1 MMNEE
6 WGLKLADF
14 GYSTLLQGKTGTGVL
29 TTPLGTLSYAA
40 PEILNKKPYN
50 GKTADIFSCGVILFV
65 LVTGKL
71 PFGKALVYDNY
82 YRNFVRNDYEGFW
95 ALMGPKIDP
104 ISDEFKSIINSILAS
119 EPSQRP
125 SIDEIKNHAWFK
137 KNIPALD
144 EVTEE
149 FNKRKVVVKQMREL
163 EAQQQENEKK
173 KNRVVKTGGY
183 RGEGDEVAFIE
194 EGNRELQE
202 WIESTNPCKFKIKG
216 SEADAAL
223 NKIYEYFKKV
233 DKKDKKIDVSKNA
246 YKFDVEYE
254 IEKEVKE
261 LGLDV
266 ETLKLEVSVSRADDD
281 LVVEFLKKSGEKF
294 EFYDVFENLNKTINV

>member
-1 MMNEE
+1 MNES
-6 WGLKLADF
+6 WILKLADF

-50 GKTADIFSCGVILFV
+50 GKTADLFSCGVILFV

-95 ALMGPKIDP
+95 TLMSPKIDP
-104 ISDEFKSIINSILAS
+104 ISDEFKGLINSILAA

-125 SIDEIKNHAWFK
+125 TIEEIKNHPWMK
-137 KNIPALD
+137 KVVPSD
-144 EVTEE
+144 EEITEE
-149 FNKRKVVVKQMREL
+149 FEKRKDVVKKMREL
-163 EAQQQENEKK
+163 EAQQQQQEK

-183 RGEGDEVAFIE
+183 KGEGDDVVFIE
-194 EGNRELQE
+194 EGNREIQD
-202 WIESTNPCKFKIKG
+202 WIQSNNPCKLKVKG
-216 SEADAAL
+216 TDADALL
-223 NKIYEYFKKV
+223 NRVYEYFVKV
-233 DKKDKKIDVSKNA
+233 DKREKKINVSKND
-246 YKFDVEYE
+246 YKFTVEYDL
-254 IEKEVKE
+254 EKEVKE

-266 ETLKLEVSVSRADDD
+266 ETLQLEVILSRSEDDI
-281 LVVEFLKKSGEKF
+281 VVEFLKKGGEKF
-294 EFYDVFENLNKTINV
+294 EFYDTFENLNKTINV